1 MKKMIYFQIFFSFLI
16 FIAANFYLGRKGWVF
31 IKTVI
36 PKISVYLY
44 WAMFIFIALSFIIAR
59 LSKDKVPHFLEKLLN
74 ILGGYWIAAFLYFI
88 ILLGVIDIV
97 KLILGIKRFEFIGT
111 KTLQNI
117 YFIFNIGALIIVA
130 ILLVYGTYN
139 ALNLKTTKYSI
150 KISKDAGNLKKLN
163 IVMLSDLHLG
173 DIVDKQRLSKMVIK
187 INELNPDIVILA
199 GDIID
204 DYIQP
209 FIDQEMGVEFKK
221 IHSKYG
227 VYAVFG
233 NHEYY
238 GGGVDK
244 IAYEYENSA
253 NFNLLRD
260 KTVKINNSFY
270 LVGRED
276 LSSERYS
283 KSKRKTMDELLSGT
297 DKLLPIIVIDHQ
309 PVKFSEGEKAGVDLQ
324 FSGHTHNGQLLPA
337 NIVTKRLF
345 ENDFGLLT
353 KGTYNV
359 VVSSGAGTWGPPIR
373 IGTSSEIVQVELE
386 FKQ

>member
-1 MKKMIYFQIFFSFLI
+1 MIYFQIFFSFAI
-16 FIAANFYLGRKGWVF
+16 FIAANLYVGKKGWLL
-31 IKTVI
+31 INAAI
-36 PKISVYLY
+36 PKISIYLY
-44 WAMFIFIALSFIIAR
+44 WTMFIFVALSFIIAR
-59 LSKDKVPHFLEKLLN
+59 ISKDKVPYFFEKFLN
-74 ILGGYWIAAFLYFI
+74 ILGGYWLAAFLYFI

-97 KLILGIKRFEFIGT
+97 KLILGIKRLAFIGT

-117 YFIFNIGALIIVA
+117 YFISNIGALIIVA
-130 ILLVYGTYN
+130 ILLIYGTYN
-139 ALNLKTTKYSI
+139 ATNLKITNYSI
-150 KISKDAGNLKKLN
+150 KVSKDAGTLKKLN

-204 DYIQP
+204 DYIKP
-209 FIDQEMGVEFKK
+209 FIDQEMGAEFKK

-227 VYAVFG
+227 VYAVLG

-238 GGGVDK
+238 GGSIDK

-253 NFNLLRD
+253 SFNLLRD

-270 LVGRED
+270 LVGRDD

-283 KSKRKTMDELLSGT
+283 KAKRKTMYELLRGT

-309 PVKFSEGEKAGVDLQ
+309 PVNFSEGEKARVDLQ
-324 FSGHTHNGQLLPA
+324 LSGHTHKGQLLPA

-359 VVSSGAGTWGPPIR
+359 VVSSGVGTWGPPIR
-373 IGTSSEIVQVELE
+373 IGTSSEIVQVEVE